1 MMTSLRSLL
10 LGPASAVALAF
21 GVAGAAEVPAWAQ
34 TEEAAEPEI
43 EPAEG
48 GHPPAHG
55 AAAHGA
61 GHGAGHG
68 AHHAAEPPPPI
79 NWFHWHYGK
88 DLNGGALDAAEEPM
102 PPGLLFAL
110 VNFAIF
116 VSLLVKFAGPKLA
129 TYLRVR
135 HETVKGDLDEAARL
149 RAEARAK
156 LDEYNRRIEGLDQEV
171 TRLMSEI
178 RAEAEAER
186 DAMLAQ
192 ARSQAEAMKRDA
204 QLRIESE
211 IARARLALEREVVS
225 AAVAAAEKVLR
236 ERTTADDQARLF
248 DGFIANLV
256 AAGSEPSG
264 PGGGGGGGRGG
275 RKRRGTVD
283 EEWGR

>member
-1 MMTSLRSLL
+1 MATLRSLL
-10 LGPASAVALAF
+10 LGPASAVALAL
-21 GVAGAAEVPAWAQ
+21 GVAAAGAVPAWAQ

-55 AAAHGA
+55 DA
-61 GHGAGHG
+61 HGAGHG

-79 NWFHWHYGK
+79 NWFESHYGK
-88 DLNGGALDAAEEPM
+88 DLHGGELDTGEEPM

-110 VNFAIF
+110 INFAIF

-135 HETVKGDLDEAARL
+135 HETVKGQLDEAARL

-171 TRLMSEI
+171 TRLMHEI

-186 DAMLAQ
+186 EAMLTQ
-192 ARSQAEAMKRDA
+192 ARTQAEAMKRDA

-211 IARARLALEREVVS
+211 IARARLALEREVVA

-264 PGGGGGGGRGG
+264 PGGGGGPGGK

>member
-1 MMTSLRSLL
+1 MASLRSLL
-10 LGPASAVALAF
+10 LGPASALALAF
-21 GVAGAAEVPAWAQ
+21 GVAGAGELPAFAQ

-43 EPAEG
+43 APAEG

-55 AAAHGA
+55 GHGD

-79 NWFHWHYGK
+79 NWFGWHYGK
-88 DLNGGALDAAEEPM
+88 DQNGGDLHPAEEPM

-110 VNFAIF
+110 INFAIF
-116 VSLLVKFAGPKLA
+116 VTLLVKFAGPKLA

-135 HETVKGDLDEAARL
+135 HETVKGQLDEAAQL

-156 LDEYNRRIEGLDQEV
+156 LDEYNRRIEGMDQEV

-178 RAEAEAER
+178 RAEAESER
-186 DAMLAQ
+186 EAMLAQ

-211 IARARLALEREVVS
+211 IARARLALEREVVA

-236 ERTTADDQARLF
+236 ERTTPEDQARLF

-264 PGGGGGGGRGG
+264 PGGGGGGGGRGG

>member
-1 MMTSLRSLL
+1 MAIRPRT
-10 LGPASAVALAF
+10 A
-21 GVAGAAEVPAWAQ
+21 
-34 TEEAAEPEI
+34 
-43 EPAEG
+43 
-48 GHPPAHG
+48 PPHG
-55 AAAHGA
+55 AAHR
-61 GHGAGHG
+61 AGHG
-68 AHHAAEPPPPI
+68 AHHAAGPPPPI
-79 NWFHWHYGK
+79 NWFQWHYGK
-88 DLNGGALDAAEEPM
+88 DLNGGKLDAAEEPM

-110 VNFAIF
+110 INFAIF
-116 VSLLVKFAGPKLA
+116 VTLLVKFAGPKLA

-135 HETVKGDLDEAARL
+135 HETVKGQLDEAAQL

-156 LDEYNRRIEGLDQEV
+156 LDEYNRRIEGMDQEV

-178 RAEAEAER
+178 RAEAESER
-186 DAMLAQ
+186 EAMLAN

-211 IARARLALEREVVS
+211 IARARLALEREVVA

-236 ERTTADDQARLF
+236 ERTTPEDQARLF